1 MDPDRAV
8 RVAAHDAG
16 RLLRVVEIAEH
27 HRRAGDADLAHLVVA
42 QLLERIRPEHGHG
55 GFQQRDADRAVFVHV
70 IEVAARG
77 GADLAHAVA
86 LRERIAAAAAVQKA
100 VELVLQPGIHRV
112 AAGTGSL
119 EKRQVHFSDPRVV
132 HQPLVVRRDS
142 QRVRRAVAPDHVRE
156 FLRVEQRD
164 EHDLQPKRKRHV
176 QAAHDAVG
184 RERRDDIE
192 KAVVAAVIDA
202 REAEVHAHGI
212 HAVVREH
219 DPLGHA
225 GRAAGVVDDGEHIL
239 PVRHGPGIRSRARAQ
254 KIVPVDDA
262 LVRRQTDR
270 AVLEPLEQPHH
281 RRQRPLRRLDDDRV
295 HIQLRQHVQIL
306 FKDRVKDHQHA
317 RAGLGHEIAD
327 AFAARARVDHV
338 RHAADLVEPVER
350 IDRLRD
356 RQRAARHDLARQHTE
371 RLIGVRRAV
380 DLAQRT
386 AERNAVAVI
395 VERGVVRIRAV
406 LRHEIAV
413 ERVLRQRRSH
423 GLRAEIFQPR
433 FALGRARFYLHVI
446 RKRIHTDTPCLES
459 CSNECAA
466 ACPKAPPQSF

>member
-16 RLLRVVEIAEH
+16 RLLGVIEITEH
-27 HRRAGDADLAHLVVA
+27 HRRAGDADLAHLVIA

-100 VELVLQPGIHRV
+100 VELVLQPGVHRV
-112 AAGTGSL
+112 AARTGRL
-119 EKRQVHFSDPRVV
+119 EKRQVHFLDPRVV

-156 FLRVEQRD
+156 FLRVEQRN

-176 QAAHDAVG
+176 QAAHDAIG
-184 RERRDDIE
+184 GKRRDDIE

-202 REAEVHAHGI
+202 RETEVHAHGV
-212 HAVVREH
+212 HAIVREH

-225 GRAAGVVDDGEHIL
+225 GRAAGVVDDGEHVL

-254 KIVPVDDA
+254 KIVPIDDA
-262 LVRRQTDR
+262 FVRRQTDR

-295 HIQLRQHVQIL
+295 HVQLRQHVQIL
-306 FKDRVKDHQHA
+306 FQDRVENHQHA
-317 RAGLGHEIAD
+317 
-327 AFAARARVDHV
+327 
-338 RHAADLVEPVER
+338 
-350 IDRLRD
+350 
-356 RQRAARHDLARQHTE
+356 
-371 RLIGVRRAV
+371 
-380 DLAQRT
+380 
-386 AERNAVAVI
+386 
-395 VERGVVRIRAV
+395 
-406 LRHEIAV
+406 
-413 ERVLRQRRSH
+413 
-423 GLRAEIFQPR
+423 
-433 FALGRARFYLHVI
+433 
-446 RKRIHTDTPCLES
+446 
-459 CSNECAA
+459 
-466 ACPKAPPQSF
+466 